1 MNVVLYTVG
10 CSKCKVLSMKLD
22 NKKIPYEVCTDIE
35 IMKSMG
41 FIQAPMLEVDGKIM
55 NFTEAVEWVNNQ

>member
-55 NFTEAVEWVNNQ
+55 NFTEAIEWVNNQ

>member
-1 MNVVLYTVG
+1 MDITLFSTM
-10 CSKCKVLSMKLD
+10 CPKCKVLSMKLD

>member
-22 NKKIPYEVCTDIE
+22 KKKIPHEVCTDIE
-35 IMKSMG
+35 IMKGMG
-41 FIQAPMLEVDGKIM
+41 FTQAPMLEVDGKIM

>member
-1 MNVVLYTVG
+1 MNVVLYTVQ
-10 CSKCKVLSMKLD
+10 CPKCKVLSMKLD
-22 NKKIPYEVCTDIE
+22 KKKIPYEVCTDIE

>member
-22 NKKIPYEVCTDIE
+22 NKKIPYDVCTDIE

>member
-1 MNVVLYTVG
+1 
-10 CSKCKVLSMKLD
+10 MKLD

>member
-55 NFTEAVEWVNNQ
+55 NFTEAVEWANNQ

>member
-10 CSKCKVLSMKLD
+10 CSKCKVLSMKLG